1 MSSCANCGQSIV
13 WLETLCHWIHLESG
27 HGACPAH
34 RAVANGAT
42 LSFLAA
48 IFGRRKVA
56 FPSRRPTPPPLLPS
70 SYQTRREV
78 KSMLFDEI
86 FEFGVVLDVPSAAAE
101 YGRKMP
107 GHQDS
112 NGDHCQD

>member
-1 MSSCANCGQSIV
+1 
-13 WLETLCHWIHLESG
+13 
-27 HGACPAH
+27 
-34 RAVANGAT
+34 
-42 LSFLAA
+42 
-48 IFGRRKVA
+48 
-56 FPSRRPTPPPLLPS
+56 
-70 SYQTRREV
+70 
-78 KSMLFDEI
+78 MLFDEI